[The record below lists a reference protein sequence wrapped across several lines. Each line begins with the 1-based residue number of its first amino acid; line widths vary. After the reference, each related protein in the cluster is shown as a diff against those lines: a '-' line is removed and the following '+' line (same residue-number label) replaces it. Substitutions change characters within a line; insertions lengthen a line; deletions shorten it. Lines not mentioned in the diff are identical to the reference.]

1 MPVSRTIRLR
11 RESWGFAVG
20 SLLFAVG
27 AVLSATELLD
37 VVIINLNFF
46 TGALFFTAAAFI
58 QLAMSTRP
66 RRDVTRADAVDW
78 WAAVVQFGG
87 TLFFNLS
94 TTEALL
100 NALDPASHL
109 RTGWR
114 PDVFGSA
121 CFLVACVL
129 GIFATTMRDTL
140 WDPNARIWRCTWLNM
155 VGAIFFAISAIGAY
169 VAPST
174 GEVVSELWANLGTL
188 LGAACFLAA
197 ALLSRDAEVR
207 PPSATRRR

>member
-20 SLLFAVG
+20 SLLFVAG
-27 AVLSATELLD
+27 AVLSASDLID
-37 VVIINLNFF
+37 VVVTDLIFF

-58 QLAMSTRP
+58 QLAMSRRP
-66 RRDVTRADAVDW
+66 RRDVTRADALDW

-94 TTEALL
+94 TTQALL
-100 NALDPASHL
+100 NALHPTSHL

-121 CFLVACVL
+121 CFLVAGVL
-129 GIFATTMRDTL
+129 AIFATTMRDTL

-155 VGAIFFAISAIGAY
+155 VGSIFFAISAIGAY

-188 LGAACFLAA
+188 LGAACFLVA
-197 ALLSRDAEVR
+197 ALLSRDADAP
-207 PPSATRRR
+207 PPSATRHR

>member
-27 AVLSATELLD
+27 AVLSASDLLD
-37 VVIINLNFF
+37 VGITDLIFF

-58 QLAMSTRP
+58 QLAMTRRP
-66 RRDVTRADAVDW
+66 RRDLTRADSVDW

-94 TTEALL
+94 TTQALL
-100 NALDPASHL
+100 NALDATTHL

-114 PDVFGSA
+114 PDAFGSA
-121 CFLVACVL
+121 CFLVAGVL
-129 GIFATTMRDTL
+129 AIFATTMRDTL

-155 VGAIFFAISAIGAY
+155 VGSIFFAISAIGAY

-188 LGAACFLAA
+188 LGAVCFLAA
-197 ALLSRDAEVR
+197 ALLSRDAEAL
-207 PPSATRRR
+207 PPSATRHR

>member
-27 AVLSATELLD
+27 AVLSASDLLD
-37 VVIINLNFF
+37 VGITDLIFF

-58 QLAMSTRP
+58 QLAMTRRP
-66 RRDVTRADAVDW
+66 RRDLTRADSVDW

-100 NALDPASHL
+100 NGLDPASHL

-121 CFLVACVL
+121 CFLLAGVL
-129 GIFATTMRDTL
+129 GIVATTMRDTL

-155 VGAIFFAISAIGAY
+155 VGSIFFAISAIGAY

-174 GEVVSELWANLGTL
+174 GEVLSELWANAGTL

-197 ALLSRDAEVR
+197 ALLSRGAEVR
-207 PPSATRRR
+207 PPSATPHR

>member
-1 MPVSRTIRLR
+1 MSVSRTIRLR

-27 AVLSATELLD
+27 AVLSASVLID
-37 VVIINLNFF
+37 VVVTNLIFF

-58 QLAMSTRP
+58 QLAMTTRP
-66 RRDVTRADAVDW
+66 RRDVTRADALDW

-100 NALDPASHL
+100 NALDPTSHL

-121 CFLVACVL
+121 CFLVAGVL
-129 GIFATTMRDTL
+129 AILATTMRDRL

-155 VGAIFFAISAIGAY
+155 AGSIFFAISAVGAY
-169 VAPST
+169 VAPPT
-174 GEVVSELWANLGTL
+174 GEVLSELWANLGTI

-197 ALLSRDAEVR
+197 ALLSRDAAVR
-207 PPSATRRR
+207 PPSAPRHR

>member
-1 MPVSRTIRLR
+1 MSVSRTIRLR

-27 AVLSATELLD
+27 AVLSASVLID
-37 VVIINLNFF
+37 VVVTNLIFF

-58 QLAMSTRP
+58 QLAMTTRP
-66 RRDVTRADAVDW
+66 RRDVTRADALDW

-100 NALDPASHL
+100 DALDPTSHL

-121 CFLVACVL
+121 CFLVAGVL
-129 GIFATTMRDTL
+129 AIFATTMRDRL

-155 VGAIFFAISAIGAY
+155 VGSFFFAISAVGAY

-174 GEVVSELWANLGTL
+174 GEVLSELWANLGTF

-197 ALLSRDAEVR
+197 ALFSRDAEVR
-207 PPSATRRR
+207 APRATRHR

>member
-1 MPVSRTIRLR
+1 MPVSRTTRLR

-20 SLLFAVG
+20 SLLFGVG
-27 AVLSATELLD
+27 AVVSASVLID
-37 VVIINLNFF
+37 VVVTNLIFF

-58 QLAMSTRP
+58 QLAMSRRP
-66 RRDVTRADAVDW
+66 RRDVTRADALDW

-100 NALDPASHL
+100 NALDPTSHL

-121 CFLVACVL
+121 CFLVAGAIAIL
-129 GIFATTMRDTL
+129 ATTVRDAL

-155 VGAIFFAISAIGAY
+155 VGSIFFAISAIGAY

-174 GEVVSELWANLGTL
+174 GEVISELWTNLGTL
-188 LGAACFLAA
+188 AGAACFLAA
-197 ALLSRDAEVR
+197 ALLSRDAGAR
-207 PPSATRRR
+207 PPSATRHR

>member
-1 MPVSRTIRLR
+1 MSASRTIRLR

-27 AVLSATELLD
+27 AVLAASDLLD
-37 VVIINLNFF
+37 VVITDLVFF

-58 QLAMSTRP
+58 QLAMSRRP
-66 RRDVTRADAVDW
+66 RRSVTRAEAVDW

-100 NALDPASHL
+100 NGLDPTSHV

-121 CFLVACVL
+121 CFLVAGIL

-155 VGAIFFAISAIGAY
+155 VGSIYFAVSAIGAY
-169 VAPST
+169 VAPATS
-174 GEVVSELWANLGTL
+174 EVVSELWANLGTL

-207 PPSATRRR
+207 PPSATRHR

>member
-1 MPVSRTIRLR
+1 MPAVRAIRLR

-27 AVLSATELLD
+27 AVLAAGDRVD
-37 VVIINLNFF
+37 VVITDLIFF

-58 QLAMSTRP
+58 QLAMSRRP
-66 RRDVTRADAVDW
+66 RRSVTRAEVVDW
-78 WAAVVQFGG
+78 WAAAVQFGG

-94 TTEALL
+94 TTQALL
-100 NALDPASHL
+100 NALDPTSHV

-114 PDVFGSA
+114 PDAVGSA
-121 CFLVACVL
+121 CFLVAGIL
-129 GIFATTMRDTL
+129 GIIATTMRDTL

-155 VGAIFFAISAIGAY
+155 AGSIFFGISAIGAY
-169 VAPST
+169 VAPATS
-174 GEVVSELWANLGTL
+174 EVVSELWANLGTL

-207 PPSATRRR
+207 PPSAAR